1 MLHTTCYDRLQSRES
16 CSCDKDISLLQ
27 MQDIRLFGM
36 PSFLYHYQQIYHVLS
51 SDFWF
56 FTPSTC
62 LKKVLILPKPARCRF
77 SLPLLLLIS
86 FLQCTFFFFL
96 FIEAAMQYFL
106 LLIET
111 PFAVLNQADGKQH
124 CVLLRTDCCPQVY
137 HKKKISCCCCKK
149 HGSKAL

>member
-1 MLHTTCYDRLQSRES
+1 MFEKSSYSPQTS
-16 CSCDKDISLLQ
+16 Q
-27 MQDIRLFGM
+27 MQVF
-36 PSFLYHYQQIYHVLS
+36 PAFTASHQ
-51 SDFWF
+51 F
-56 FTPSTC
+56 FA
-62 LKKVLILPKPARCRF
+62 VY
-77 SLPLLLLIS
+77 
-86 FLQCTFFFFL
+86 FFFFL

>member
-1 MLHTTCYDRLQSRES
+1 
-16 CSCDKDISLLQ
+16 
-27 MQDIRLFGM
+27 
-36 PSFLYHYQQIYHVLS
+36 
-51 SDFWF
+51 
-56 FTPSTC
+56 
-62 LKKVLILPKPARCRF
+62 
-77 SLPLLLLIS
+77 
-86 FLQCTFFFFL
+86 
-96 FIEAAMQYFL
+96 MQYFL